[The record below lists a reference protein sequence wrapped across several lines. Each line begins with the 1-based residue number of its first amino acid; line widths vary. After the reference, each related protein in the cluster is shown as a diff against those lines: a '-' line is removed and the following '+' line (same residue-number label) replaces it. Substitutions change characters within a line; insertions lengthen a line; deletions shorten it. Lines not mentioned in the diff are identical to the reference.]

1 MDGNKDGVVTLSEF
15 LEACRADPDIS
26 TSMAALDTAFWH
38 SARPRYM
45 PWTWKHSVD
54 LEIYMYESLNVVP
67 YLLDQRGKNFLEVY
81 HEAKISTRASRE
93 VRPPRGVTRVRIF
106 GLEEGK
112 ISRKKK
118 KRNDVDFFPRNLFEN
133 AICEKGESRLKDPK
147 TTRRFFRGWK
157 NPSLSVVKL

>member
-118 KRNDVDFFPRNLFEN
+118 NKR
-133 AICEKGESRLKDPK
+133 
-147 TTRRFFRGWK
+147 RRFFSPQLVRKRDLWK
-157 NPSLSVVKL
+157 GRVAFKRSENDASVFSRMKESFFIRR

>member
-93 VRPPRGVTRVRIF
+93 VRPPRGVTRARIF

-118 KRNDVDFFPRNLFEN
+118 KE
-133 AICEKGESRLKDPK
+133 
-147 TTRRFFRGWK
+147 TT
-157 NPSLSVVKL
+157 